1 MLAGTGTMRPV
12 VAFCIFGVV
21 LGFGYFWRKYSA
33 AELDRLK
40 TGDPYIAIIAI

>member
-12 VAFCIFGVV
+12 VAFCIFGCSARG
-21 LGFGYFWRKYSA
+21 LGIFWRKYSA

-40 TGDPYIAIIAI
+40 TGDPYIAI